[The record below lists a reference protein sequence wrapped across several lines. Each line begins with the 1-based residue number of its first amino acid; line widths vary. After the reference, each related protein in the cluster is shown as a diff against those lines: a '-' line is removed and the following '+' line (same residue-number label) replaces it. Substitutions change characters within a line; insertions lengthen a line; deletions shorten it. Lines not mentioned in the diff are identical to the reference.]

1 MSNSQE
7 VRQFNISKLIEVLR
21 AQQRDGYSDE
31 KLFEQAKGLFQELKV
46 SAFLQAGRIIAKKLL
61 KQFEVDG
68 VELYTEKLISLGVQE
83 QTLFVAFLLF
93 FFLPKI
99 DEILQTA
106 FGDIKERRR
115 KAQTLREAAALMDE
129 FASSAPSFLE
139 TVLRKSPSSETLA
152 TPTETADGLH
162 LYANALF
169 IREQL
174 RDALDLNSGV
184 ELAKF
189 TLAGAIHRITG
200 KYHDREVSAVLGVFL
215 RNLDYDETAHRVWR
229 IRTFA
234 RLNRTCAY
242 LPIILHA
249 LNSVL
254 SESGSDSRTH
264 GNLD

>member
-1 MSNSQE
+1 VKDSQG
-7 VRQFNISKLIEVLR
+7 VRQFNIGKLIEVLR

-31 KLFEQAKGLFQELKV
+31 KLFDQVVGLFRELKV
-46 SAFLQAGRIIAKKLL
+46 ASTLQTGRIIAIKLL
-61 KQFEVDG
+61 KQFELDG
-68 VELYTEKLISLGVQE
+68 VELYTRKLIALGIQE
-83 QTLFVAFLLF
+83 ETLFVAFLLF
-93 FFLPKI
+93 MFLPQI
-99 DEILQTA
+99 DKTLQTA

-115 KAQTLREAAALMDE
+115 KAEKLREAAALMDE
-129 FASSAPSFLE
+129 FASSASGFLE
-139 TVLRKSPSSETLA
+139 ATLRRSTLGK
-152 TPTETADGLH
+152 TLPMPRETADGLH
-162 LYANALF
+162 IYANALF

-184 ELAKF
+184 ELAKY

-229 IRTFA
+229 IRTFP
-234 RLNRTCAY
+234 RLNPTCAY

-254 SESGSDSRTH
+254 SEPVG
-264 GNLD
+264 G